1 MRNGRIASITL
12 GLLLFAFSGCN
23 KTEEN
28 QLYYKEAGTGETILF
43 LHGGQEDYRVFM
55 PQIDAL
61 KDKYRVITYSRRY
74 NYPNPKNY
82 QQGDAYNPF
91 TEAEDLESLIN
102 DLKTNSIHL
111 VGHSYGGLIAMAY
124 TDKNPD
130 KVKSLTLSEPPL
142 LRLPG
147 CESWYQVAQEGLIDN
162 VATAFKTNDTTLVM
176 KALFEFFVG
185 ADIQDQVP
193 PEIIQSLK
201 ANLTEMEALV
211 NSDNPFPDLNTNLKP
226 PVMILTSGNTMP
238 MLNCTNEVLVKK
250 MPKAKH
256 VHIADATHDMWM
268 THPILL
274 SQYLKDLI
282 SGNMDDVPPKT
293 EFESNE

>member
-1 MRNGRIASITL
+1 MRNEHIASITL
-12 GLLLFAFSGCN
+12 SLLLFAISGCN

-43 LHGGQEDYRVFM
+43 IHGGQEDYRVFL

-61 KDKYRVITYSRRY
+61 KDNYRVITYSRRY

-82 QQGDAYNPF
+82 QQGDTYNPF

-102 DLKTNSIHL
+102 DLNTNSIHL

-147 CESWYQVAQEGLIDN
+147 CESWYQFAQEGLIEN
-162 VATAFKTNDTTLVM
+162 VGTAFKTNDTTLVM

-193 PEIIQSLK
+193 PEILQSLK

-211 NSDNPFPDLNTNLKP
+211 NSDSPFPDLNVNLKP
-226 PVMILTSGNTMP
+226 PVMLLTSGNTMP

-250 MPKAKH
+250 MPHAKH
-256 VHIADATHDMWM
+256 VHIPDATHDMWM

-274 SQYLKDLI
+274 SQYLKDFI
-282 SGNMDDVPPKT
+282 SGNMDDVPQKT

>member
-1 MRNGRIASITL
+1 MRNVLIAFITL
-12 GLLLFAFSGCN
+12 NLLIFAISSCD

-28 QLYYKEAGTGETILF
+28 QLYYKEAGTGEAILF
-43 LHGGQEDYRVFM
+43 IHGGQEDYRVFM
-55 PQIDAL
+55 PQIDPL
-61 KDKYRVITYSRRY
+61 KDDYRVITYSRRY
-74 NYPNPKNY
+74 NYPNPNSY
-82 QQGDAYNPF
+82 QKGDTYNPF
-91 TEAEDLESLIN
+91 TEAKDLESLIDN
-102 DLKTNSIHL
+102 LSINSLHL

-124 TDKNPD
+124 TDKNPGM
-130 KVKSLTLSEPPL
+130 VKSLTLSEPPL

-147 CESWYQVAQEGLIDN
+147 CESWYQVAQEDLIGN

-193 PEIIQSLK
+193 PEILQSLK

-211 NSDNPFPDLNTNLKP
+211 NSDNPFPDLNANLKP
-226 PVMILTSGNTMP
+226 PVMLLTSGNTMP

-250 MPKAKH
+250 IPQAKH
-256 VHIADATHDMWM
+256 VHIEDATHDMWM
-268 THPILL
+268 THPIIL
-274 SQYLKDLI
+274 SQYLKDFI
-282 SGNMDDVPPKT
+282 SGNMDDVLSKS

>member
-1 MRNGRIASITL
+1 MRNGRITSITL
-12 GLLLFAFSGCN
+12 GLLLFAISGCN

-43 LHGGQEDYRVFM
+43 IHGGQEDYRVFL

-61 KDKYRVITYSRRY
+61 KDNYRVITYSRRY
-74 NYPNPKNY
+74 NYPNSNNY
-82 QQGDAYNPF
+82 QKGDAYNPF
-91 TEAEDLESLIN
+91 TEAEDLEFLII
-102 DLKTNSIHL
+102 DLNINSIHL

-130 KVKSLTLSEPPL
+130 RVKSLTLSEPPL

-147 CESWYQVAQEGLIDN
+147 CESWYQSAQEGLIEN
-162 VATAFKTNDTTLVM
+162 VANAFKTNDTTLVM

-193 PEIIQSLK
+193 PEILQSLK
-201 ANLTEMEALV
+201 ANLPEMEALV
-211 NSDNPFPDLNTNLKP
+211 NSDDPFPYLNTNLKP

-250 MPKAKH
+250 IPQAKH
-256 VHIADATHDMWM
+256 VHIPDATHDMWM

-274 SQYLKDLI
+274 SQYVKDFI
-282 SGNMDDVPPKT
+282 SGNMDNVPRKT

>member
-1 MRNGRIASITL
+1 MKNEHIASIAL
-12 GLLLFAFSGCN
+12 CLILIAISGCN
-23 KTEEN
+23 KTQEN
-28 QLYYKEAGTGETILF
+28 QLYYKEAGKGETILF
-43 LHGGQEDYRVFM
+43 IHGGQEDYRVFI

-61 KDKYRVITYSRRY
+61 KDNYRVITYSRKY

-82 QQGDAYNPF
+82 HLGDAFSPY

-102 DLKTNSIHL
+102 ILNTNSIHL
-111 VGHSYGGLIAMAY
+111 VGHSYGGLIALAY

-147 CESWYQVAQEGLIDN
+147 CESWYQFAQEGLIDN
-162 VATAFKTNDTTLVM
+162 VATAFRTNDTTLVM

-185 ADIQDQVP
+185 TDIQDQVP
-193 PEIIQSLK
+193 PEILQSLK
-201 ANLTEMEALV
+201 ANLTEMKALV

-238 MLNCTNEVLVKK
+238 MLDCTNEVLVKHI
-250 MPKAKH
+250 PKAVH
-256 VHIADATHDMWM
+256 VHIPDATHDMWM
-268 THPILL
+268 THPKLL
-274 SQYLKDLI
+274 SQYVKDFI
-282 SGNMDDVPPKT
+282 SGNMDDLRSK
-293 EFESNE
+293 N

>member
-1 MRNGRIASITL
+1 MKNGHIASITL
-12 GLLLFAFSGCN
+12 GLLLFAISSCN

-43 LHGGQEDYRVFM
+43 IHGGQEDYRVFL

-61 KDKYRVITYSRRY
+61 KDNYRVITYSRRY
-74 NYPNPKNY
+74 NYPNSNNY
-82 QQGDAYNPF
+82 QKGDTYNPF

-102 DLKTNSIHL
+102 NLNTNSIHL

-130 KVKSLTLSEPPL
+130 RVKSLTLSEPPL
-142 LRLPG
+142 LKLPG
-147 CESWYQVAQEGLIDN
+147 CESWYQFAQEGLIEN

-185 ADIQDQVP
+185 ADIQDQIP
-193 PEIIQSLK
+193 PEILQSLK
-201 ANLTEMEALV
+201 ANLPEMEALV
-211 NSDNPFPDLNTNLKP
+211 NSDNPFPDLNVNLKP
-226 PVMILTSGNTMP
+226 PIMILTSGNTMP
-238 MLNCTNEVLVKK
+238 MLNCTNEILVMK
-250 MPKAKH
+250 MPQAKH
-256 VHIADATHDMWM
+256 VHIPDATHDMWI

-274 SQYLKDLI
+274 SQYVKDFI
-282 SGNMDDVPPKT
+282 SGNMDDVPQET